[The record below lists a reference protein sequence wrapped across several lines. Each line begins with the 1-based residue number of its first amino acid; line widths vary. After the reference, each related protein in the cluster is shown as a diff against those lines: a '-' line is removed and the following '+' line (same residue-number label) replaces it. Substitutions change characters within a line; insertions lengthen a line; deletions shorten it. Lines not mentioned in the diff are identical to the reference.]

1 MTLRPAIPCHVMSA
15 LHMDRPRRIYYIYM
29 ATPQAPP
36 CAYTLPPH
44 HNKFL
49 SQNFCRPS
57 IAGSAISSILP
68 CRVNENGARR

>member
-1 MTLRPAIPCHVMSA
+1 MTLLPVIPMSCHISFTHGPSTTYLLYV
-15 LHMDRPRRIYYIYM
+15 H
-29 ATPQAPP
+29 ATTQAPP

-57 IAGSAISSILP
+57 MAGSAISSILP